1 MMIIVLLLLSA
12 VAFLSGFLFGIMCAP
27 KGKVSG
33 VNSGNLTFKS
43 DLDEEYE
50 NFLKYDG
57 SEQF

>member
-27 KGKVSG
+27 KRKVSG
-33 VNSGNLTFKS
+33 VNFTFKS